1 MNTDTHIF
9 QSMRA
14 LAVGY
19 NAAQQPLAKEI
30 ERLNG
35 HRQTAAFYIGLA
47 RAALSEGKL
56 AQAEAYLNQAEQAAT
71 VKE

>member
-9 QSMRA
+9 QSMRSFVRSHQTA
-14 LAVGY
+14 
-19 NAAQQPLAKEI
+19 AKEI

-47 RAALSEGKL
+47 QAALSEGKL
-56 AQAEAYLNQAEQAAT
+56 AMADTYLIRALTAAT
-71 VKE
+71 AKE